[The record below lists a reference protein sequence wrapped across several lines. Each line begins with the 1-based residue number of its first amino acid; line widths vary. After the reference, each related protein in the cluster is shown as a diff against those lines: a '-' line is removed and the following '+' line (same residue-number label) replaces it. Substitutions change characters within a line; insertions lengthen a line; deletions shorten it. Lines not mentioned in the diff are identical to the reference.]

1 MAMPEPWV
9 RIGGC
14 ELGHKA
20 CKGAACTVRVSRPPR
35 TLLAGTNLPE
45 LRHNGSNGHIP
56 DLPPR
61 EANTNHTQI
70 CKLLGQ
76 VCAPEVA
83 KVITNKIL
91 QGATSMTAM
100 SLIREP
106 MELQRAIETAAK
118 KLKETSRHEGD
129 NYTMCE

>member
-1 MAMPEPWV
+1 M
-9 RIGGC
+9 
-14 ELGHKA
+14 
-20 CKGAACTVRVSRPPR
+20 
-35 TLLAGTNLPE
+35 
-45 LRHNGSNGHIP
+45 RHNGSNGRIP

-61 EANTNHTQI
+61 EENTNHTQI

-118 KLKETSRHEGD
+118 KLKETFRHEGD